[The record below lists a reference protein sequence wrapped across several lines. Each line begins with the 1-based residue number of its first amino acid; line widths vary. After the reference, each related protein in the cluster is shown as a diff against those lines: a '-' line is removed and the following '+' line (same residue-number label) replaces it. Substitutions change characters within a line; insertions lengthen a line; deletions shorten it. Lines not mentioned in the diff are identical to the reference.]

1 MYRYK
6 LCDSCLGRQ
15 FPNNDINRIYGKQI
29 RQAIEKNQIKK
40 ECFICEGMMSNLNKM
55 AKRILNEIERFEYSS
70 FMVGTILDSDIIER
84 EDVIRSEFKVKGGE
98 PIKSE
103 ITKELSRLIKRTNGR
118 TVSLKRPELNI
129 LVNTLLDE
137 IEVSSRS
144 IFVMGRYVKNKRGI
158 NQKKQRCKQCKR
170 EGCKKCRFSGFND
183 FQSFKSVSPQN
194 SL

>member
-1 MYRYK
+1 
-6 LCDSCLGRQ
+6 
-15 FPNNDINRIYGKQI
+15 
-29 RQAIEKNQIKK
+29 
-40 ECFICEGMMSNLNKM
+40 MMSNLNKM

-118 TVSLKRPELNI
+118 TISLNRPELNI

-144 IFVMGRYVKNKRGI
+144 IFLMGKYVKNKRGI
-158 NQKKQRCKQCKR
+158 NQKKQRLL
-170 EGCKKCRFSGFND
+170 KKVLWNFY
-183 FQSFKSVSPQN
+183 
-194 SL
+194 

>member
-1 MYRYK
+1 
-6 LCDSCLGRQ
+6 
-15 FPNNDINRIYGKQI
+15 
-29 RQAIEKNQIKK
+29 
-40 ECFICEGMMSNLNKM
+40 MMSNLNKM
-55 AKRILNEIERFEYSS
+55 AKRILNEIEKFEYSS

-118 TVSLKRPELNI
+118 TISLNRPELNI

-144 IFVMGRYVKNKRGI
+144 IFVMGKYVKNKRGM
-158 NQKKQRCKQCKR
+158 
-170 EGCKKCRFSGFND
+170 RFLN
-183 FQSFKSVSPQN
+183 
-194 SL
+194 